1 MRSTAIIGFSTVQIP
16 MITKDDLLR
25 EFGEVSEAHGCCFG
39 KYVVATY
46 TLYCCLRSANGHDLA
61 ITSKDIDDPEFASS
75 VALNAPPHLPH
86 DRPTIFAIP
95 PSIYGFTHAIAV
107 PSTYHGL
114 LNRSANRTNL
124 FLCLPIF
131 RGEFSGNES
140 AEDFKWS
147 THHIVDV
154 NNWRRTRQPKISLYF
169 DNPRTG
175 GGSDKDGAIVSLETL
190 MAEIENLNGV
200 SDGFIEITN
209 CRDEVIEVVSP
220 EEGSYLLIRNRQ
232 YEELMDSAHVAA
244 AVEKFTTD

>member
-1 MRSTAIIGFSTVQIP
+1 MGFPTVQIT
-16 MITKDDLLR
+16 MITRDELLR
-25 EFGEVSEAHGCCFG
+25 EFGEVGEAHGCYVG

-46 TLYCCLRSANGHDLA
+46 TLYCCLRNADGHDLA
-61 ITSKDIDDPEFASS
+61 ITSKDIHDPQFASS
-75 VALNAPPHLPH
+75 VGLSAPSHLSL

-95 PSIYGFTHAIAV
+95 PNIYGFTHAIAV

-114 LNRSANRTNL
+114 LNRSANRTDL

-131 RGEFSGNES
+131 QCEFSGNES
-140 AEDFKWS
+140 EEDFKWS

-154 NNWRRTRQPKISLYF
+154 NNWRRIRQPKISLYF

-175 GGSDKDGAIVSLETL
+175 GGADKDGAIVSLETL

-209 CRDEVIEVVSP
+209 YRDEVIEVLSP
-220 EEGSYLLIRNRQ
+220 EEGRYVLIQNRQ
-232 YEELMDSAHVAA
+232 HEELMERAGVVA
-244 AVEKFTTD
+244 AVETFTTG